1 MLEHN
6 YPLGRLKP
14 HEIPGRNG
22 EIGSLIGI
30 NGKTQVF
37 CVLGHPVGH
46 SLSPAMHNAAL
57 AQLGLDGVYVAF
69 DVPPAGLRDAVLG
82 LQALGVAGVNCTI
95 PHKEALLPLMDELSE
110 EAAFIGAVNT
120 IEFRDGRRI
129 GHNTDAPGFLSA
141 LRAAGAEPEGQ
152 EVLVLG
158 AGGSAR
164 AVVVALVAAGA
175 RVTIANRTRERSEEL
190 AAELN
195 AKFDTEEVRALTFSE
210 ADLRPVVERAA
221 ILVNTTSLGMSPH
234 VEAMPAVPLEALRP
248 DARVYDLIYN
258 PLETRLLREARLR
271 GAGTANGAGMLARQ
285 GALALEI
292 WTGKV
297 APAELMEQ
305 VILDALTRR
314 QTPSAHQ
321 ETE

>member
-1 MLEHN
+1 LN
-6 YPLGRLKP
+6 
-14 HEIPGRNG
+14 
-22 EIGSLIGI
+22 GI

-57 AQLGLDGVYVAF
+57 AQLGLEGVYVAF
-69 DVPPAGLRDAVLG
+69 DVPPVGLQDAVLG

-141 LRAAGAEPEGQ
+141 LRAAGAEPEGR
-152 EVLVLG
+152 EVVVLG

-164 AVVVALVAAGA
+164 AVVVALVKAGA
-175 RVTIANRTRERSEEL
+175 RVTIANRTRERAEEL

-195 AKFDTEEVRALTFSE
+195 AKFDTEEVRALALSE

-234 VEAMPAVPLEALRP
+234 VAAMPAVPLEALRS
-248 DARVYDLIYN
+248 DAWVYDLIYN
-258 PLETRLLREARLR
+258 PLETRLLREARGR

-292 WTGKV
+292 WTGKT

-314 QTPSAHQ
+314 QSPPAQ
-321 ETE
+321 REME